1 LTSAKLKEV
10 IVVEGRNDT
19 LAIKR
24 ALDADTIETRG
35 SAIGEEVLAQ
45 IKRAQASRGVI
56 VFTDPDH
63 AGERIRRIISRE
75 IEGVKHA
82 FLAQH
87 EARGKRKVGVEH
99 ASPDAIRAALGSVRT
114 EWTDPRDEPPLTWEE
129 YIELGFVG
137 QPASSGLRR
146 EVAELLGIGYGN
158 AKQFYRRLQVLCI
171 TREEIFQALE
181 RVGKDA
187 VDES

>member
-99 ASPDAIRAALGSVRT
+99 ASPDAIRAALRSVRT